1 MVIMRI
7 AGALLFAVVAVA
19 CGAGANQDAS
29 TGSGAGSGDRLA
41 ALHTAAE
48 CLRRHGI
55 ANFADPVLGAN
66 GQVFT
71 DRRPLESA
79 EPRGA
84 AEAAEN
90 ACRREL
96 NAANWNPEQLPP
108 APAAMVAA
116 GAKAAQC
123 MRANGL
129 PNYHDPTASSVY
141 TPGHGFGMTA
151 ADLPPGADKQTPT
164 VQQAMHACRSLLDE
178 EIRASALDQLAGK

>member
-1 MVIMRI
+1 MVIMRFV
-7 AGALLFAVVAVA
+7 GVLLLAVVAVA
-19 CGAGANQDAS
+19 CGAGTHQDAS
-29 TGSGAGSGDRLA
+29 TGSGTGSGDRVA

-71 DRRPLESA
+71 DRRALESA
-79 EPRGA
+79 ERGA

-108 APAAMVAA
+108 APAVLVAA
-116 GAKAAQC
+116 GVTAARC
-123 MRANGL
+123 MRAHGL
-129 PNYHDPTASSVY
+129 PNYQDPTASTVY
-141 TPGHGFGMTA
+141 TPGHGFGVTA
-151 ADLPPGADKQTPT
+151 ADLPPGADKRTPI
-164 VQQAMHACRSLLDE
+164 VQQAMQSCRSLLDE
-178 EIRASALDQLAGK
+178 EIKASALDQLAGK

>member
-7 AGALLFAVVAVA
+7 TGVLLLAVVAVA
-19 CGAGANQDAS
+19 CGANAQQAVS
-29 TGSGAGSGDRLA
+29 TAGSGDRVA

-79 EPRGA
+79 EPPGA
-84 AEAAEN
+84 AQAAQN
-90 ACRREL
+90 ACRHEL

-108 APAAMVAA
+108 APGVMVAA
-116 GAKAAQC
+116 GVKAAQC

-129 PNYHDPTASSVY
+129 PNYHDPTASSGY
-141 TPGHGFGMTA
+141 TPGHGFGMTG
-151 ADLPPGADKQTPT
+151 ADLPPGANKQTPI
-164 VQQAMHACRSLLDE
+164 VAQAMRVCRSLLDE
-178 EIRASALDQLAGK
+178 EIKASALDQLAGK